1 MINLTNPHWTS
12 IVRGY
17 FTELQSEVNSAEC
30 DVTLVSEDRQIL
42 KAHRFVLCAGSLFLR
57 KMLKFA
63 HINSSPL
70 LYMRGASGNLL
81 RNILQFL
88 YQGEVN
94 IEQAHLEEFVK
105 ISNQLEI
112 IGMTSLKSKN
122 EKNEDFAKEND
133 CPEGSDRDIV
143 EYSEISRVVP
153 KNYENMD
160 TSQISRGLEEK
171 LDVKMSVRS
180 KSYMSMDHIY
190 TDIDKQDDSTEDNDE
205 SLLAKVVDEVKKPD
219 GRIDCNL
226 CNKTF
231 KNKNSLKVH
240 KYRFHTGEKI
250 LQESLIIMT

>member
-1 MINLTNPHWTS
+1 MWRHTGQWGQADSESSQIRSLCRQFILEEDVKVCPHQLES
-12 IVRGY
+12 SVVHER
-17 FTELQSEVNSAEC
+17 
-30 DVTLVSEDRQIL
+30 
-42 KAHRFVLCAGSLFLR
+42 SLR
-57 KMLKFA
+57 E
-63 HINSSPL
+63 P
-70 LYMRGASGNLL
+70 L

-105 ISNQLEI
+105 ISNELEI